1 MLPPLLRESPDPKKV
16 YSDRIWEEASILK
29 TMHRVDGG
37 KFEQLSYESFE
48 YTTRG
53 DRYYLRTT
61 NDILIDPQG
70 ARFLATLAGT
80 VAKGHVPLYLRRL
93 RTAPQS
99 PLVNHKKGY
108 LQNFVQVTDNRTGQ
122 VELLVT
128 KRCQVSPYQPKDF
141 HLPTGY
147 KPVKNLSDVGFSNSM
162 KEELTKTGLEFLEP
176 SNKEH
181 SH

>member
-1 MLPPLLRESPDPKKV
+1 MILTKAPDWRVYCFHPDSKVIWSGKPEEFDIRYVMLPPLLRESPDPKKV

-80 VAKGHVPLYLRRL
+80 VAKGHVPLYLSASGLRLSRRWS
-93 RTAPQS
+93 T
-99 PLVNHKKGY
+99 
-108 LQNFVQVTDNRTGQ
+108 
-122 VELLVT
+122 T
-128 KRCQVSPYQPKDF
+128 KRVISRILCK
-141 HLPTGY
+141 
-147 KPVKNLSDVGFSNSM
+147 
-162 KEELTKTGLEFLEP
+162 
-176 SNKEH
+176 
-181 SH
+181 